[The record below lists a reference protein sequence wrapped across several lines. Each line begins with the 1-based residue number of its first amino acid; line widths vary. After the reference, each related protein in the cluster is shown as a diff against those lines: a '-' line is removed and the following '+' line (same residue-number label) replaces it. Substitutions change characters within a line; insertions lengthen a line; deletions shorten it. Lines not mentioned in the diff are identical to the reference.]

1 MAGQL
6 HHIVSYEIKQT
17 PDFLRRS
24 LLYPP
29 RQSFD
34 KWTVRARTIKSKLP
48 MFCGI
53 HISVPAWVRSAPI
66 LLLRLSFPSRA
77 SFGLRMDCCGT
88 HLR

>member
-34 KWTVRARTIKSKLP
+34 KWTVCARTIKSKLP

-53 HISVPAWVRSAPI
+53 HDQ
-66 LLLRLSFPSRA
+66 RA
-77 SFGLRMDCCGT
+77 SFGFDLRQSSCCGSRSHRAL
-88 HLR
+88 HLACEWIVAARI